1 MTDRSGGRFAGLRIV
16 WLQSPPWDGLWTRQN
31 HFALRLAREGA
42 DILYVENPVAIRT
55 RLKAG
60 DAARAP
66 RQVAPGLT
74 VMPLP
79 LQIPGGRDVEWI
91 GRLNGRRFAGAVNA
105 WLKAQGWDDYLV
117 WCRVPLA
124 LHALEP
130 LNPRAVI
137 YDVTDDYEFY
147 ARSDGERA
155 LTTRLE
161 ALMAARAAQVFTT
174 TEQLAQKLSALTAA
188 PVTVVPNGA
197 DASFF
202 ETPTGPDP
210 LGELPHPRIG
220 YVGLVADW
228 MDFDLLAKLGQRWPG
243 QVVIVGPVK
252 PEVQARFD
260 AVPGIVRI
268 GGVPQTQVPAYL
280 HAFDVCIVPHVI
292 SELRHRAD
300 PLKIVEYLA
309 TGKPVVSVALRPL
322 EALRPQVDTATT
334 HDEFLAL
341 VQARLTDPRA
351 DLAPMRRD
359 TAAARNW
366 DTLYQRVAEGLARLR
381 SPDPTA

>member
-1 MTDRSGGRFAGLRIV
+1 MTEPTGGRFAGLKIV

-42 DILYVENPVAIRT
+42 QILYVENPVAIRT

-60 DAARAP
+60 DAGRAP
-66 RQVAPGLT
+66 RVVAPGIT

-79 LQIPGGRDVEWI
+79 LQIPGGRDVDWI

-105 WLKAQGWDDYLV
+105 WLKAHGWDDYLV
-117 WCRVPLA
+117 WCRVPQA
-124 LHALEP
+124 LHALVH
-130 LNPRAVI
+130 LRPRAVV

-147 ARSDGERA
+147 ARSYGERA

-161 ALMAARAAQVFTT
+161 AGMAGRAAQVFTT
-174 TEQLAQKLSALTAA
+174 TDALAQKLSALTTA

-202 ETPTGPDP
+202 QTPDGPDP
-210 LGELPHPRIG
+210 LGDLPHPRIG

-228 MDFDLLAKLGQRWPG
+228 MDFELLARLGRRWPG

-252 PEVQARFD
+252 PEAQARFD
-260 AVPGIVRI
+260 AVPGLVRV
-268 GGVPQTQVPAYL
+268 GGVPQSRVPAYL

-322 EALRPQVDTATT
+322 EALRPQVDTAAT

-341 VQARLTDPRA
+341 VEARLADPRD
-351 DLAPMRRD
+351 DLAPLRRA
-359 TAAARNW
+359 TAAARDW
-366 DTLYQRVAEGLARLR
+366 DTLYQRVADGLARL
-381 SPDPTA
+381 PA